1 MAVEQARPEEMIGFR
16 AGDIKPRETA
26 NIGMGPTATKKSSP
40 SDSKNTSAIFLAVIA
55 LLAITTLFLFIAK
68 NNLAAKNQML
78 QNDLDAANAAKATVE
93 KQLAETTAIKDE
105 LQKPADD
112 LKKEAEALAAQVV
125 QEKKLKDNAIAQ
137 LNEKLQEAE
146 ALKANL
152 EAERQQM
159 TALKTTY
166 QKEADTLKSQ
176 LNEVKMAKESLE
188 KKLKDTL
195 AKKGIKLEKIVVK
208 PETGDLVSEGQVLV
222 VNKEF
227 DFVVVNLGENDGLKV
242 GSKLQVYKDD
252 QALGTIE
259 VEKIYGNMSAA
270 TLLPDAEKDKIKEG
284 CSVRP
289 I

>member
-1 MAVEQARPEEMIGFR
+1 
-16 AGDIKPRETA
+16 
-26 NIGMGPTATKKSSP
+26 MGPTAAKKSTL
-40 SDSKNTSAIFLAVIA
+40 SDGKNTNAIFLAVIA
-55 LLAITTLFLFIAK
+55 VLAITTLFLFIAK

-78 QNDLDAANAAKATVE
+78 QNDLDAAIAAKVTVE
-93 KQLAETTAIKDE
+93 KQLAETAAIKE
-105 LQKPADD
+105 QLQKSVDD
-112 LKKEAEALAAQVV
+112 LKSQAEALSAQVA

-146 ALKANL
+146 TLKANL
-152 EAERQQM
+152 DAERQQ
-159 TALKTTY
+159 TALLKTTY
-166 QKEADTLKSQ
+166 QKEADALKSQ

-252 QALGTIE
+252 QTLGTVE

-270 TLLPDAEKDKIKEG
+270 TLLPDADKDKIKEG